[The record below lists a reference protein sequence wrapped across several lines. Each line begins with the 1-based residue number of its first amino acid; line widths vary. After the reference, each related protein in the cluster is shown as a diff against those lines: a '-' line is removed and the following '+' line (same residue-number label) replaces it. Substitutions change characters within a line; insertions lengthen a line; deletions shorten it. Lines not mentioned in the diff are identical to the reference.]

1 MSLNNQ
7 QMVLQT
13 IDTTSQR
20 IKAGNLEVLA
30 WIEYWM
36 LSPRESKIHSDSV
49 SMQFLGCLKCLARE
63 LRIESLFRENQVV
76 AAATFLDEPIPDRT
90 WGAVDL
96 VEKDSS
102 CFVAVFNNGGLT
114 DIEQEQLIAALSTMR
129 EFSNLNDTISW
140 LAWGKYNTIRAMF
153 KKFRI
158 KQLGR

>member
-36 LSPRESKIHSDSV
+36 LSPRESKLHSDSV
-49 SMQFLGCLKCLARE
+49 SMQFLGCLRGLD
-63 LRIESLFRENQVV
+63 RILGIGSLFRENLVI
-76 AAATFLDEPIPDRT
+76 AASTLLDEPFIDRT

-102 CFVAVFNNGGLT
+102 CLVAVFNNGGLT
-114 DIEQEQLIAALSTMR
+114 DIEQGQLIAALSTMR
-129 EFSNLNDTISW
+129 EFSKLNDSLRWISW
-140 LAWGKYNTIRAMF
+140 GGYKSIRKLF
-153 KKFRI
+153 EKFHK